1 MAKQY
6 TQMVTPVGRIVGGSF
21 DQPRL
26 KDQDNKDLAYKDGS
40 LAAEY
45 SVMLAIPK
53 GQEQHWNQTTW
64 GAQIWNIGDAG
75 YPGGFVNR
83 SDFSWKIQDGDNAI
97 PNKNGKKNCDR
108 EGYPGHWIIAAS
120 RRCPRDR
127 LAPPQYVDI
136 RTNPSNPSA
145 IPADA
150 IKHGYYVQ
158 LCISVSDNTSN
169 GKSAQTPGVYVNLEI
184 VALAAFGQPIVI
196 GTEIDASQVGFGG
209 APLPAG
215 AMAAPPAGLQA
226 PNLPPA
232 AAVAATSPAS
242 MANAATAAPPVN
254 SAPLTASVTPN
265 HAFANGGAPMAP
277 PPAAPARQMT
287 AAATATYEAYLAAGW
302 NDAQL
307 IANGLMV
314 G

>member
-6 TQMVTPVGRIVGGSF
+6 TQIVTPVGRIVGGAF

-26 KDQDNKDLAYKDGS
+26 KDNDGKDYAYNDGS

-53 GQEQHWNQTTW
+53 GQEQHWNQTAW
-64 GAQIWNIGDAG
+64 GAQIWNIGDKG
-75 YPGGFVNR
+75 YPGGFVNGAG
-83 SDFSWKIQDGDNAI
+83 FSWKIQDGDSPI
-97 PNKNGKKNCDR
+97 PNKKGRKNCER
-108 EGYPGHWIIAAS
+108 EGYPGHWVLAAS
-120 RRCPRDR
+120 RRVPRDR

-136 RTNPSNPSA
+136 RTNPQRPDA

-158 LCISVSDNTSN
+158 LCISVADNSP
-169 GKSAQTPGVYVNLEI
+169 SQTPGVYVNLEI
-184 VALAAFGQPIVI
+184 IALAAFGQPIVL

-215 AMAAPPAGLQA
+215 AMTAPPAGLQA
-226 PNLPPA
+226 PAPAAAPAPVAAMPPA
-232 AAVAATSPAS
+232 APAPVA
-242 MANAATAAPPVN
+242 
-254 SAPLTASVTPN
+254 VTPN

-277 PPAAPARQMT
+277 PPAAPAPAPAPARQMT
-287 AAATATYEAYLAAGW
+287 AAAQYPYEAYISSGW
-302 NDAQL
+302 TDAQL

>member
-6 TQMVTPVGRIVGGSF
+6 HQIVTPVGRIVGGSF

-26 KDQDNKDLAYKDGS
+26 KDQDNKDYVYNDGT

-45 SVMLAIPK
+45 SVLLAIPK
-53 GQEQHWNQTTW
+53 GQEQHWNQTAW
-64 GAQIWNIGDAG
+64 GAQIWNIGDSG

-83 SDFSWKIQDGDNAI
+83 SDFSWKIQDGDNSI
-97 PNKNGKKNCDR
+97 PNKNGKKNCER
-108 EGYPGHWIIAAS
+108 EGYPGHWVIAAS

-136 RTNPSNPSA
+136 RTNPARPEA

-150 IKHGYYVQ
+150 IKHGYYAQ
-158 LCISVSDNTSN
+158 LCIQVSDNTNN
-169 GKSAQTPGVYVNLEI
+169 GKPALTPGVYVNLEI
-184 VALAAFGQPIVI
+184 VALAAFGQPII
-196 GTEIDASQVGFGG
+196 LGTEIDASQVGFGG
-209 APLPAG
+209 FALPAG
-215 AMAAPPAGLQA
+215 AMTAPPAGLQA
-226 PNLPPA
+226 PNAPPA
-232 AAVAATSPAS
+232 AGAASSIPAATMPP
-242 MANAATAAPPVN
+242 AAPAPV
-254 SAPLTASVTPN
+254 VTPN
-265 HAFANGGAPMAP
+265 HAFAAGGAPMAP
-277 PPAAPARQMT
+277 PPAAAPAPAPARQMT
-287 AAATATYEAYLAAGW
+287 AAATASYEAYIAAGW